1 MTLSNILFIC
11 SVAVALLFTFVN
23 IEKMVYKQTISAANN
38 VLMAVSW
45 TMIICKF
52 GGIW

>member
-1 MTLSNILFIC
+1 MTLSNIIFNC
-11 SVAVALLFTFVN
+11 NVAVELLFTLKKKK
-23 IEKMVYKQTISAANN
+23 KMVYKQTISAANN